1 MRVLIA
7 GAMCVIAAAVLCAQ
21 TPTYGVTVTVAK
33 GVDPAKFKTYSW
45 IKGGPSPDKTV
56 DAQIVAAID
65 RELPGVGLTKTAS
78 GKPDVLVTYY
88 SLRRTDVNLEAK
100 PDSAGRQPQYPV
112 GSLMVATSAP
122 FAIVCPS
129 STAMRSMTPLV
140 PARIACHS
148 TGSTFPLVGS
158 VLTSLVRFARAKF
171 TRGGS
176 PLRRTPQTMIAATL
190 NSSSNTSSFFTVS
203 S

>member
-7 GAMCVIAAAVLCAQ
+7 GALVSVIGAAVLSAQ
-21 TPTYGVTVTVAK
+21 LPTYGVTITVAK

-65 RELPGVGLTKTAS
+65 RELPGVGLTKAAS

-112 GSLMVATSAP
+112 GSLMVALMDPGTRKRVVQLRTDKPLDADP
-122 FAIVCPS
+122 AKLEAGINAAVTEMFAKYP
-129 STAMRSMTPLV
+129 
-140 PARIACHS
+140 
-148 TGSTFPLVGS
+148 
-158 VLTSLVRFARAKF
+158 
-171 TRGGS
+171 TR
-176 PLRRTPQTMIAATL
+176 QKK
-190 NSSSNTSSFFTVS
+190 
-203 S
+203 

>member
-7 GAMCVIAAAVLCAQ
+7 GALVSVIGAAVLSAQ
-21 TPTYGVTVTVAK
+21 LPTYGVTITVAK

-65 RELPGVGLTKTAS
+65 RELPGVGLTKAAS

-112 GSLMVATSAP
+112 GSLMDPGTRKRVVQLRTDKPLELEPAKLEAGINAAVTEM
-122 FAIVCPS
+122 FAKYP
-129 STAMRSMTPLV
+129 
-140 PARIACHS
+140 
-148 TGSTFPLVGS
+148 
-158 VLTSLVRFARAKF
+158 
-171 TRGGS
+171 TR
-176 PLRRTPQTMIAATL
+176 QKK
-190 NSSSNTSSFFTVS
+190 
-203 S
+203 